1 MTAHLP
7 ADAFVPVPI
16 RWRHVA
22 AGDVFVGR
30 DGRLWH
36 VTNAAPSP
44 RAGTS
49 VVAVH
54 ADDVVGADVDP
65 DEVVHVLVPVT
76 ERDAVELCI
85 DELGARLMAGRTT

>member
-1 MTAHLP
+1 MTAPLP

-16 RWRHVA
+16 RWRHAA

-30 DGRLWH
+30 DDRLWLVRQQLDH
-36 VTNAAPSP
+36 SSGRVE
-44 RAGTS
+44 
-49 VVAVH
+49 VVC
-54 ADDVVGADVDP
+54 DGGEGLIGQPDP

-85 DELGARLMAGRTT
+85 DELGARLIAGRTT